1 VNCSQQLIARAH
13 VHNATFANI
22 LTLAPSTLIFRLLLC
37 KYVLHAFLS
46 NKIDIT
52 YNKNDSREKTA
63 VKSKA
68 KAFDHM

>member
-1 VNCSQQLIARAH
+1 MCT
-13 VHNATFANI
+13 TFANT

-46 NKIDIT
+46 NKINIT

-68 KAFDHM
+68 KAFDVNTPVQQFTGIIKR